1 MRAAFKALMFGM
13 ALAAMLSPAE
23 AQTKLTIMVFQGVQ
37 NLPLFAAQTKGFFA
51 KRGLE
56 VDIKIAPTSDELR
69 NGLAEG
75 RYQIVHG
82 AVDNAVAMAEVAK
95 KDIAVIN
102 GGDNGFNE
110 LFVQPEVAS
119 YADLRGKTVIVDAI
133 NTAYAFQLY
142 DMLAQNGLKKGD
154 YTVKVVGA
162 TFKRLEA
169 MEDKSNSASMLN
181 LPFSIRAKRAGLKSL
196 GSAVKAIGPYQATG
210 GFVMR
215 DWAKQNEE
223 ILVNYLKAYVEGVR
237 WSLDPANKEQAVR
250 FLMQRLHLAED
261 VATQAYEVATDP
273 AEGLAKD
280 SKFDMEGF
288 RNVLKL
294 RATHESGGAAPS
306 PEKYIDLSYYQKALA
321 GL

>member
-1 MRAAFKALMFGM
+1 MRAALQALMFGV
-13 ALAAMLSPAE
+13 ALAAMLNPAQ
-23 AQTKLTIMVFQGVQ
+23 AQTKLDIMVFQGVQ

-56 VDIKIAPTSDELR
+56 VEIKIAPSSDEMR
-69 NGLAEG
+69 DGLAEG

-95 KDIAVIN
+95 KDIAVVN

-110 LFVQPEVAS
+110 LIVQPEIAT
-119 YADLRGKTVIVDAI
+119 YADLRGKAVVVDAI

-154 YTVKVVGA
+154 YTIKVVGA
-162 TFKRLEA
+162 TFRRLEA
-169 MEDKSNSASMLN
+169 MQDKSNSASMLN

-196 GSAVKAIGPYQATG
+196 GSAVKAIGPYQGTG

-237 WSLDPANKEQAVR
+237 WTLDPANKEQAIR
-250 FLMQRLHLAED
+250 FLMQRLQLAED
-261 VATQAYEVATDP
+261 IATQAYDVATDP

-280 SKFDMEGF
+280 SKLDMEGF

-294 RATHESGGAAPS
+294 RAAHESGGEAPA